1 MNILNV
7 AINESFNKTFKE
19 TFTRYKQSTVMD
31 SIQNTLPTTVKYCS
45 LNPKPF
51 SIYPSQVDH
60 KRKVVIKS
68 NKLYKAQFFRLD
80 FNNIRF
86 DSKSKKTGLP
96 YSHFIRICGPVYC
109 CCSTFVD
116 LAYCHHILAIIKF
129 DLANIILDP
138 LYVKP
143 VEPRR
148 LAVRN
153 TKRGRPKH
161 FSGKALEF
169 DN

>member
-1 MNILNV
+1 MHYHFLNIDW
-7 AINESFNKTFKE
+7 ATTCKYYSF
-19 TFTRYKQSTVMD
+19 
-31 SIQNTLPTTVKYCS
+31 
-45 LNPKPF
+45 NPKPF

-129 DLANIILDP
+129 ELVNIILDP

-161 FSGKALEF
+161 FSGKAVEF

>member
-1 MNILNV
+1 MCYFHVTSNV
-7 AINESFNKTFKE
+7 IKN
-19 TFTRYKQSTVMD
+19 YC
-31 SIQNTLPTTVKYCS
+31 KYNVP
-45 LNPKPF
+45 L
-51 SIYPSQVDH
+51 D
-60 KRKVVIKS
+60 KRKQINGEIYYLHESRDYTEIRKVIIKS
-68 NKLYKAQFFRLD
+68 NKLNKAQFFRLD

-129 DLANIILDP
+129 ELADIILDP

-143 VEPRR
+143 AEPRR
-148 LAVRN
+148 LAVN

-161 FSGKALEF
+161 FSGKALQF

>member
-1 MNILNV
+1 L
-7 AINESFNKTFKE
+7 NKT
-19 TFTRYKQSTVMD
+19 
-31 SIQNTLPTTVKYCS
+31 
-45 LNPKPF
+45 
-51 SIYPSQVDH
+51 
-60 KRKVVIKS
+60 
-68 NKLYKAQFFRLD
+68 QFFRLD

-96 YSHFIRICGPVYC
+96 YSHFFRICGPVYC

>member
-1 MNILNV
+1 MWFQL
-7 AINESFNKTFKE
+7 SKKK
-19 TFTRYKQSTVMD
+19 RG
-31 SIQNTLPTTVKYCS
+31 TVK
-45 LNPKPF
+45 F
-51 SIYPSQVDH
+51 DI
-60 KRKVVIKS
+60 
-68 NKLYKAQFFRLD
+68 KLYCT
-80 FNNIRF
+80 
-86 DSKSKKTGLP
+86 KKRYLV
-96 YSHFIRICGPVYC
+96 HICGPVYC

-143 VEPRR
+143 VESRR

>member
-1 MNILNV
+1 
-7 AINESFNKTFKE
+7 
-19 TFTRYKQSTVMD
+19 MD

-129 DLANIILDP
+129 ELANIILDP
-138 LYVKP
+138 LYIRP
-143 VEPRR
+143 VEPRKQKK
-148 LAVRN
+148 VVQN
-153 TKRGRPKH
+153 ISMEKH
-161 FSGKALEF
+161 WSLTINFFYIYLYF
-169 DN
+169 INIY